1 MGEKV
6 RKSFQI
12 EQSGKTL
19 LQKHIETAT
28 EAQSSYQNEKVRV
41 VPSNEMAVALDMQ
54 IVIMLPRLPALKQT
68 IFCKRFAL
76 SNETFTPI
84 GNS

>member
-1 MGEKV
+1 
-6 RKSFQI
+6 
-12 EQSGKTL
+12 
-19 LQKHIETAT
+19 
-28 EAQSSYQNEKVRV
+28 
-41 VPSNEMAVALDMQ
+41 MAVAVDMQ